1 MEITSMSSFLGYYER
16 IRQRTD
22 KVVAIIPP
30 DKIDWTYK
38 TGKFTIGDLV
48 RHIAAI
54 ERFMFAEC
62 VSGRQSRYKGCGK
75 EYGSTYREVVDFFNA
90 KHQESI
96 TIFNDLGD
104 ARLNVNCKTP
114 AGEDIRVW
122 KWLRAM
128 VEHEIHHRG
137 QLYIYLSLLDV
148 GTPAL
153 FGLTSEQVI
162 DKSI

>member
-1 MEITSMSSFLGYYER
+1 MEITSMSTFLQYYER
-16 IRQRTD
+16 IRQRTS
-22 KVVAIIPP
+22 KLVALIPP

-38 TGKFTIGDLV
+38 TGKFTLGDLV

-62 VSGRQSRYKGCGK
+62 VSGKQSRYKGCGR
-75 EYGSTYREVVDFFNA
+75 EYGSTFDEVADFFDRM
-90 KHQESI
+90 HIESVE
-96 TIFNDLGD
+96 IFRSLGD
-104 ARLNVNCKTP
+104 AQLNVNCKTP

-137 QLYIYLSLLDV
+137 QLYIYMSLLDIK
-148 GTPAL
+148 TPAL

-162 DKSI
+162 AKSV